1 MKWIEEVGREFRFDD
16 MDSTLSCLMVT
27 TMPLED
33 NVQPVDA
40 GHIDD
45 LQRSRLPLLPKKVP
59 RVVVDL
65 ELVNQL
71 RDEEC

>member
-33 NVQPVDA
+33 NVQPVDP

-71 RDEEC
+71 RDDEC

>member
-71 RDEEC
+71 RDDEC